1 MTSVSAMVAQAAL
14 KTIADKAA
22 KQLKTND
29 MFDHTRMGGVWTAN
43 GLEQAAA
50 NAQLDGADK
59 NMAKAVI
66 QSQFG
71 QQDLGIGG
79 STY

>member
-1 MTSVSAMVAQAAL
+1 MTSVTAEVAKSAL
-14 KTIADKAA
+14 RTIADRAA

-43 GLEQAAA
+43 GLEEAHA
-50 NAQLDGADK
+50 NAVLDGADK
-59 NMAKAVI
+59 NMSSAII

-71 QQDLGIGG
+71 QNQGLGG
-79 STY
+79 SMY